1 MKIGL
6 IVALSKELTL
16 FANMITDFSE
26 QTFGGNRF
34 LCGKYAGKEIV
45 ATVSGMG
52 KVNAAL
58 SAASLINHFNV
69 DTILNIGISG
79 GLDASLEIGDF
90 VLGEDIVYHDVWSG
104 EGYPYGQVQNMP
116 LYYHSAPQLAEK
128 CPPYRRGLLCCGD
141 KFITSAD
148 ELNAI
153 KAAFPKALAVDMES
167 AAIAQTCH
175 IQQIPFLCVRQISDT
190 PGVEHHAEQ
199 YDYFWHHAPQNSI
212 IEFKNILEKL

>member
-6 IVALSKELTL
+6 MVAMQKEMNL
-16 FANMITDFSE
+16 FADIAKNLATETIGTQQFSCGQIKTHEIT
-26 QTFGGNRF
+26 
-34 LCGKYAGKEIV
+34 
-45 ATVSGMG
+45 ATVSGIG

-58 SAASLINHFNV
+58 SAAFLINHFKV
-69 DTILNIGISG
+69 DMILNIGVSG
-79 GLDASLEIGDF
+79 GLDSTLNIGDF

-104 EGYPYGQVQNMP
+104 EGYPYGQVQDMP
-116 LYYHSAPQLAEK
+116 LYYHSASDLAAK

-212 IEFKNILEKL
+212 IEFKNILERL

>member
-34 LCGKYAGKEIV
+34 LCGKYADKDIV

-58 SAASLINHFNV
+58 SAAFLINHFKV
-69 DTILNIGISG
+69 DMILNIGVSG
-79 GLDASLEIGDF
+79 GLDSTLNIGDF

-104 EGYPYGQVQNMP
+104 EGYPYGQVQDMP
-116 LYYHSAPQLAEK
+116 LYYHSASDLAEK

-141 KFITSAD
+141 KFITSET

-153 KAAFPKALAVDMES
+153 KASFPKALAVDMES
-167 AAIAQTCH
+167 AAIAQTCY

-190 PGVEHHAEQ
+190 PGVKHHAEQ
-199 YDYFWHHAPQNSI
+199 YDYFWQHAPQNSI
-212 IEFKNILEKL
+212 SEFKNILERL

>member
-26 QTFGGNRF
+26 QTFCGRRF

-58 SAASLINHFNV
+58 SATALINHFNV
-69 DTILNIGISG
+69 DMILNIGISG

-153 KAAFPKALAVDMES
+153 KAAFPKALTVDMES

-199 YDYFWHHAPQNSI
+199 YDSFWRNAPQNSI
-212 IEFKNILEKL
+212 IEFKNILERL